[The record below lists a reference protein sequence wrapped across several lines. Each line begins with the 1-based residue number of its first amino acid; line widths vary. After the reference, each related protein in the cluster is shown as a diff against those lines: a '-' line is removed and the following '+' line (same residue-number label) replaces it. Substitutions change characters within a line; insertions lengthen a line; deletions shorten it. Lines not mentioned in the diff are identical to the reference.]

1 MDKVPHIYDY
11 LEKSDF
17 PDLSALGTR
26 FDRGTLVVF
35 CGDKCITIED
45 YFTISRERNVRIS
58 DFK

>member
-1 MDKVPHIYDY
+1 MNKVPHIYDY

-17 PDLSALGTR
+17 PDLSALSTR
-26 FDRGTLVVF
+26 FDRGTLVVY

-45 YFTISRERNVRIS
+45 FFFVSRERKVRIS

>member
-1 MDKVPHIYDY
+1 MDKVPHIYDH

-17 PDLSALGTR
+17 PDLSVMGTR
-26 FDRGTLVVF
+26 FDRGTLVVY

-45 YFTISRERNVRIS
+45 YFTISRVRKVRIS

>member
-1 MDKVPHIYDY
+1 MDKVPHIYDH

-17 PDLSALGTR
+17 PDLSAIGTR

-45 YFTISRERNVRIS
+45 YFAVSRVR
-58 DFK
+58 KV